1 MNKVKRGVLW
11 FPAEL
16 KTFQD
21 TYVELSGPD
30 EMILF
35 QFLPS
40 QETTITIHG
49 GDTVMGKGDKL
60 FTLAENEECW
70 IFLESGPYVTHDEA
84 GKPCIHISCDT
95 YDIEYRAV
103 QLI

>member
-11 FPAEL
+11 TPTEPD
-16 KTFQD
+16 TFQNV
-21 TYVELSGPD
+21 YVEVSGPD
-30 EMILF
+30 EVILF
-35 QFLPS
+35 QFWAS
-40 QETTITIHG
+40 QDTTITIHG
-49 GDTVMGKGDKL
+49 GDTVMGGGDMSISM
-60 FTLAENEECW
+60 TEGEEYW
-70 IFLESGPYVTHDEA
+70 IFLESGPYLTHNEA